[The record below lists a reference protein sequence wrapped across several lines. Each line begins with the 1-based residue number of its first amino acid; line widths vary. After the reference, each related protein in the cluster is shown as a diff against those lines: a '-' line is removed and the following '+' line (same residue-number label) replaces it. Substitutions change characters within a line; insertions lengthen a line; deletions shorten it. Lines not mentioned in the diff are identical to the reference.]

1 MLHSIESRQQVV
13 LDKVVETLATCQ
25 NIIQERPTL
34 KTGNNEENI
43 DINFQFD
50 SEIQLQEFDEKLG
63 ANMEFKSQL
72 VNVF

>member
-25 NIIQERPTL
+25 NIVQERPIL
-34 KTGNNEENI
+34 KAGRNEENI

-63 ANMEFKSQL
+63 SNMEFKSQL
-72 VNVF
+72 VNLF